1 MANTVSSV
9 VMTPSKTILGPAG
22 QYAFGPGDVQE
33 PAFWLLATI
42 TGDGATTGVL
52 TVNWIYGTQTLPFT
66 PTAVLAFMTQ
76 SGTAAAGALGV
87 EGSIGAANRVSAI
100 TNVSFGLSIT
110 TAITNAATAVVLV
123 AVFK

>member
-1 MANTVSSV
+1 MANTVNSV
-9 VMTPSKTILGPAG
+9 VMTPSKVALGPAG

-33 PAFWLLATI
+33 PAMWLLVTI

-52 TVNWIYGTQTLPFT
+52 TVNWIDGVQTLPFT
-66 PTAVLAFMTQ
+66 PSAVLAFMTQ
-76 SGTAAAGALGV
+76 AGTAAAGVLGV
-87 EGSIGAANRVSAI
+87 EGAIGATNRVSAI
-100 TNVSFGLSIT
+100 TNLSFGLSIT